1 MSPEEERSIEASDL
15 EEVEDLEAPA
25 ELQMDVVGGKAKK
38 GCSCSN
44 GTSPQCP
51 DPQATE

>member
-1 MSPEEERSIEASDL
+1 MTADEEHGTDLPEL

-25 ELQMDVVGGKAKK
+25 DSLGDVAGGKPLH
-38 GCSCSN
+38 GCDCSN

-51 DPQATE
+51 DPGTG